1 MTPPPLD
8 KTPQENEKELIPVY
22 RMSFRVKG
30 DTTIKLLQRIED
42 EGLEKVWF
50 DER

>member
-1 MTPPPLD
+1 MTPPPLN
-8 KTPQENEKELIPVY
+8 KAPQEDEKETPERLE
-22 RMSFRVKG
+22 SFAVHG
-30 DTTIKLLQRIED
+30 VTTIKLLQRIED